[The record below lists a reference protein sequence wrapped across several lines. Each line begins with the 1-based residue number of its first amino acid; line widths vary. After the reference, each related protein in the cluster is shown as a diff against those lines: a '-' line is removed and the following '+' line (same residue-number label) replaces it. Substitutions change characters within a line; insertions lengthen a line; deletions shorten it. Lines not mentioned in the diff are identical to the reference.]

1 MVLKS
6 KISRKPAVWMKYV
19 AIVLLL
25 SVTSIFVNSCGVYSF
40 TGASTAAK
48 TISIGFFTNKAQNAP
63 IKASTQFTEALK
75 QKFTTEGNLKLVDNN
90 GELKING
97 YISNYTVQPKGAIA
111 GATSGLVEIAMTV
124 TVEYTNT
131 LDPKDKWTQDFKK
144 FAQYESSQSLSA
156 VEDAKLKEI
165 NTQLVEDIFNKALV
179 KW

>member
-6 KISRKPAVWMKYV
+6 KKTKNVLLMKYIV
-19 AIVLLL
+19 AAMLLIF
-25 SVTSIFVNSCGVYSF
+25 TTIFVDSCGVYSF

-97 YISNYTVQPKGAIA
+97 YISNYTVQPKAAIA

-144 FAQYESSQSLSA
+144 FAHYESSQSLSA

>member
-1 MVLKS
+1 MALKS
-6 KISRKPAVWMKYV
+6 NTHQQVAWTKY
-19 AIVLLL
+19 AAFVLLV
-25 SVTSIFVNSCGVYSF
+25 SVASILLNSCGVYSF

-63 IKASTQFTEALK
+63 IKASTQFTETLK

-90 GELKING
+90 GELKITG
-97 YISNYTVQPKGAIA
+97 YISSYTVQPKGAIA